1 MRPRLRPL
9 RELVQDLHLSPEER
23 HIALAEECLETL
35 FDPGRCACA
44 DLGEREEAALEAERR
59 RWCGPDPEPDY
70 NVSPR
75 RNVLAVRER
84 EGQRVLSR
92 LRWGLVPSW
101 AKEVKI
107 GDRMINAR
115 AETVAS
121 KPAYRRAFANKRCL
135 IPADGFYE
143 WKAGTAAGGDKK
155 PRKQPYFIHRK
166 DGEPLAF
173 AGLWEVWKVP
183 DDRPDNEKDLGGD
196 DGWLRSCVIV
206 TTTANELMAP
216 IHNRMPVILPES
228 GAMMLISIRIVLVL
242 PAPFGPSSPYTA
254 PRGTVRESS

>member
-1 MRPRLRPL
+1 VCGRF
-9 RELVQDLHLSPEER
+9 VTASSPAL
-23 HIALAEECLETL
+23 IADRFAVDNVDETV
-35 FDPGRCACA
+35 A
-44 DLGEREEAALEAERR
+44 
-59 RWCGPDPEPDY
+59 PDPEPDY

-75 RNVLAVRER
+75 RNVLAVRQQALEDGESR
-84 EGQRVLSR
+84 RVLSR

-101 AKEVKI
+101 AKELKI

-143 WKAGTAAGGDKK
+143 WKAGAGSGGNARGGAK

-183 DDRPDNEKDLGGD
+183 DDCPDDVKGVGGE

-206 TTTANELMAP
+206 TTTANNVMAP

-228 GAMMLISIRIVLVL
+228 AWEQWLDPDEHDVDALAKLLV
-242 PAPFGPSSPYTA
+242 PAPDALLEAYPVSTSVNNARNNGPELA
-254 PRGTVRESS
+254 RAVVV

>member
-1 MRPRLRPL
+1 
-9 RELVQDLHLSPEER
+9 
-23 HIALAEECLETL
+23 
-35 FDPGRCACA
+35 
-44 DLGEREEAALEAERR
+44 
-59 RWCGPDPEPDY
+59 
-70 NVSPR
+70 
-75 RNVLAVRER
+75 VREQAQE
-84 EGQRVLSR
+84 EGKPQRVLSR

-101 AKEVKI
+101 AKELKV

-143 WKAGTAAGGDKK
+143 WKAGAGSGAGSGAGGASGKARPK
-155 PRKQPYFIHRK
+155 KQPYFIHRK

-183 DDRPDNEKDLGGD
+183 DDSPDDVKGVGGD
-196 DGWLRSCVIV
+196 DGWVRSCVIV
-206 TTTANELMAP
+206 TTTPNDLMAP

-228 GAMMLISIRIVLVL
+228 AWEQWLDPDEHDVDALAKLLV
-242 PAPFGPSSPYTA
+242 PAANELLEAYPVSTSVNNTRNNGPELA
-254 PRGTVRESS
+254 RAVVV

>member
-1 MRPRLRPL
+1 MCGRF
-9 RELVQDLHLSPEER
+9 VTASSPAL
-23 HIALAEECLETL
+23 IADRFAVDEVDATVT
-35 FDPGRCACA
+35 
-44 DLGEREEAALEAERR
+44 
-59 RWCGPDPEPDY
+59 PDPEPDY

-121 KPAYRRAFANKRCL
+121 KPAYRRAFATKRCL

-228 GAMMLISIRIVLVL
+228 AWERWLDPDEHDVDTLAELLV
-242 PAPFGPSSPYTA
+242 PADDALLEAYPVSTEVNNARNNGPELA
-254 PRGTVRESS
+254 RAVVV

>member
-1 MRPRLRPL
+1 MCGRYVSARSPQELAPLFHVPDVPAKETLAPNWNVAPTDDVWAVLERAPRGQRSSEAVVERELRP
-9 RELVQDLHLSPEER
+9 
-23 HIALAEECLETL
+23 
-35 FDPGRCACA
+35 
-44 DLGEREEAALEAERR
+44 
-59 RWCGPDPEPDY
+59 
-70 NVSPR
+70 
-75 RNVLAVRER
+75 
-84 EGQRVLSR
+84 

-101 AKEVKI
+101 AKELKI

-143 WKAGTAAGGDKK
+143 WRAPSGSGDGTTSGGQK

-183 DDRPDNEKDLGGD
+183 DGVDGVGGD

-206 TTTANELMAP
+206 TTTANDLMAP
-216 IHNRMPVILPES
+216 IHDRMPVILPES
-228 GAMMLISIRIVLVL
+228 AWEQWLDPDEHDVDALAKLLV
-242 PAPFGPSSPYTA
+242 PAAEGLLEAYPVSTSVNNARNTGPELA
-254 PRGTVRESS
+254 RAVVV

>member
-1 MRPRLRPL
+1 VCGRF
-9 RELVQDLHLSPEER
+9 VTASSPAL
-23 HIALAEECLETL
+23 IADRFAVDEVDTTV
-35 FDPGRCACA
+35 A
-44 DLGEREEAALEAERR
+44 
-59 RWCGPDPEPDY
+59 PDPEPDY

-75 RNVLAVRER
+75 RNVLVVREQAR
-84 EGQRVLSR
+84 EEGKPQRVLSR

-101 AKEVKI
+101 AKELKV

-143 WKAGTAAGGDKK
+143 WKAGAGSGAGSGAGGASGKARPK
-155 PRKQPYFIHRK
+155 KQPYFIHRK

-183 DDRPDNEKDLGGD
+183 DDSPDDVKGVGGD
-196 DGWLRSCVIV
+196 DGWVRSCVIV
-206 TTTANELMAP
+206 TTTPNDLMAP

-228 GAMMLISIRIVLVL
+228 AWEQWLDPDEHDVDALAKLLV
-242 PAPFGPSSPYTA
+242 PAANELLEAYPVSTSVNNTRNNGPELA
-254 PRGTVRESS
+254 RAVVV